1 MSSLPN
7 YRIYGDSGPAVYILH
22 GIFGML
28 DNWHYAAGILS
39 KTCRVIT
46 FDARNHGCSFHDDDA
61 SFEAMSEDLRHLMQ
75 HLGDDNAIVIGHS
88 MGGKTAML
96 FAERYP
102 EIAKG
107 LIVVDI
113 APKAYPAGHG
123 DYFKAFC
130 EIDFETVQSRK
141 EAETL
146 FEPYAPDA
154 SVRQFLLKNLE
165 PITGGGYQLK
175 INIDALEK
183 HYPDIIGDLHLSRG
197 YAEPTLFIRGEKSGY
212 IKDSDMNNI
221 LNFFPNAELKTIPAA
236 GHWVHADNPAEFI
249 STISDFIVAHSQV

>member
-1 MSSLPN
+1 MSFLPN

-39 KTCRVIT
+39 KTCRVVT
-46 FDARNHGCSFHDDDA
+46 FDARNHGRSFHDDDA
-61 SFEAMSEDLRHLMQ
+61 SFEAMGEDLRHLIS
-75 HLGDDNAIVIGHS
+75 HLGDEKAFIVGHS
-88 MGGKTAML
+88 MGGKTSML

-102 EIAKG
+102 EMVQG
-107 LIVVDI
+107 LVVVDI

-123 DYFKAFC
+123 DYFKAFR
-130 EIDFETVQSRK
+130 EIDFSAVQSRK

-165 PITGGGYQLK
+165 PTTGGGYQLK

-183 HYPDIIGDLHLSRG
+183 HYPDIIGELHLSRG
-197 YAEPTLFIRGEKSGY
+197 FAGPTLFIRGEKSGY
-212 IKDSDMNNI
+212 IKDSDMNHI
-221 LNFFPNAELKTIPAA
+221 LNFFPNASLKTIPAA
-236 GHWVHADNPAEFI
+236 GHWVHADNPTAII
-249 STISDFIVAHSQV
+249 STISEFIVAHTQA